1 MWVQIKDFCDH
12 TNENTSLRSCFNQLM
27 RPIAQVLHQ
36 KTCRVALGYHYIDGG
51 SSLLANEHE
60 YTYKLNKEKTSRIS
74 YENEIPLSKV
84 INQETTG
91 ATKARINTKTDLY
104 NNNKR
109 GISKPERKGTKREQ
123 V

>member
-1 MWVQIKDFCDH
+1 MAKTTSILGVDPATACLTRGMASQI
-12 TNENTSLRSCFNQLM
+12 TNR
-27 RPIAQVLHQ
+27 
-36 KTCRVALGYHYIDGG
+36 CRVALGYHYIDGG

-60 YTYKLNKEKTSRIS
+60 YIYKINKEKTSRIS

-123 V
+123 VRF